1 MNRSIFDVL
10 REEGLTT
17 FKIRHDFKT
26 GRFWME
32 AMKQWDPDL
41 DFSKYNKEF
50 YVESI
55 LSEDVKYYNTKQV
68 RELFAKYDLED
79 YLDEVLDLIRQGRHF
94 GIECYYN
101 AKYDIRFECN
111 QHSRKL
117 GVHNKRHGS

>member
-94 GIECYYN
+94 GIEC
-101 AKYDIRFECN
+101 
-111 QHSRKL
+111 
-117 GVHNKRHGS
+117 